1 MKVMKKGNVVYLP
14 DSKKFNGVLIVL
26 REPRSEKEGIE
37 CVKENEKWFK
47 KIAKGKELCQKE
59 KMYYNRMSE
68 MLKVCGE
75 EDLAGTA
82 FTNIRLSGGSKNA
95 SKEYWKI
102 NNKEQIIREII
113 ETVKPKYV
121 FVLKEIFNIVS
132 VKYMDKVQEGLKYGN
147 KVLRK
152 VEVEGIEYYEI
163 YHPAYRRKI
172 NRS

>member
-1 MKVMKKGNVVYLP
+1 MKKGNIVYLP
-14 DSKKFNGVLIVL
+14 DPKKFNGVLIVL
-26 REPRSEKEGIE
+26 REPRSEKQGIE
-37 CVKENEKWFK
+37 CVKENEKWFE
-47 KIAKGKELCQKE
+47 KIAKGQELCQKE
-59 KMYYNRMSE
+59 KMYYNRMYE

-75 EDLAGTA
+75 ENLADTA
-82 FTNIRLSGGSKNA
+82 FTNVRLSGGSKNA

-102 NNKEQIIREII
+102 NNKEQIVKQIV
-113 ETVKPKYV
+113 ETVKPKSV

-132 VKYMDKVQEGLKYGN
+132 AKYMDKVQKGLKYGN

-172 NRS
+172 NI

>member
-1 MKVMKKGNVVYLP
+1 M
-14 DSKKFNGVLIVL
+14 
-26 REPRSEKEGIE
+26 
-37 CVKENEKWFK
+37 
-47 KIAKGKELCQKE
+47 
-59 KMYYNRMSE
+59 MSE

-75 EDLAGTA
+75 ENLADAA
-82 FTNIRLSGGSKNA
+82 FTNIRLSGGLENA

-102 NNKEQIIREII
+102 NNKEQIIKEIV
-113 ETVKPKYV
+113 ETVNPKYV

-132 VKYMDKVQEGLKYGN
+132 AKYMDKVQEGLKYGN

-172 NRS
+172 NI